1 MEYYDNRKHRRH
13 PFAMRCVEDMAFA
26 LKQWQELPISRERD
40 EVGCEVGISNQS
52 CLWRLYNLYGF
63 DISHDLTYDVM
74 HILALCVFKKF
85 VHMLVKYAAGNGK
98 IKDLD
103 GALPTVKKL
112 SLATLGARWPRS
124 TEPLGFYKAEE
135 YQIFVMWCLPHV
147 LDHLDLGLDSISSGI
162 GAVLTEVGR
171 LFYTHS

>member
-1 MEYYDNRKHRRH
+1 MQ
-13 PFAMRCVEDMAFA
+13 CVEDMAFA
-26 LKQWQELPISRERD
+26 LKYWQELPIGRERD
-40 EVGCEVGISNQS
+40 EVDYEAGISCQS

-74 HILALCVFKKF
+74 HILTLCVFKKY
-85 VHMLVKYAAGNGK
+85 VHVLVKYVEGNGR

-103 GALPTVKKL
+103 GALQIVKKL
-112 SLATLGARWPRS
+112 SLDTLGARWPRS
-124 TEPLGFYKAEE
+124 IESLGFYKAKE

-147 LDHLDLGLDSISSGI
+147 LDHLDLGLDSILGGI
-162 GAVLTEVGR
+162 GVVLTKVGR